1 MRKFNC
7 LAVTI
12 VAILLAAPALAQDDI
27 LWRYAR
33 PDATMLLGLDW
44 RKAKSSPAAEM
55 LKKQFGQ
62 AAVSSSGS
70 PLALE
75 FLEQVDQVLLSTS
88 GGVASLSGPGGK
100 QAPMVAAIA
109 GRIDRARLKKLMVD
123 GVAVERWRGVDLLI
137 PPKSAGSE
145 AVMAIVSGSLALMGD
160 RASIEEALSG
170 QGGVR
175 DAALFERARAL
186 ASECEFWLA
195 GTAPPSMPG
204 SADPAMKQLE
214 DVESMDLGVSLRNGF
229 GLRVNLGMK
238 SPESAQA
245 MALMTQMTAG
255 MMVNT
260 PQSGEMAGILR
271 GMKVN
276 VEGNRL
282 SMAIDMPLAAFER
295 ALRNVQSAAG
305 EMGARSLE
313 SLIGAGAP
321 SASRMIRTKIDEGPA
336 PEGTVRIPAASPEP
350 ETRTIRIVGLE
361 EGEREVKY
369 QTPAPKPE
377 PKKR

>member
-1 MRKFNC
+1 MRISSF
-7 LAVTI
+7 LPVTI
-12 VAILLAAPALAQDDI
+12 VAILFARPACAQDET

-33 PDATMLLGLDW
+33 PDAKMLLGLDW

-55 LKKQFGQ
+55 LKKQFRQ

-70 PLALE
+70 PLGME

-88 GGVASLSGPGGK
+88 GDMASLSGPGGK
-100 QAPMVAAIA
+100 QQPVVVALA

-160 RASIEEALSG
+160 RASVEQALSG
-170 QGGVR
+170 EGGVR
-175 DAALFERARAL
+175 DAALLERARAL

-195 GTAPPSMPG
+195 GTAPVSTPG

-229 GLRVNLGMK
+229 GFRVNLGMK

-255 MMVNT
+255 MMVNS
-260 PQSGEMAGILR
+260 PQSGEMAGLLR
-271 GMKVN
+271 GMRVN

-282 SMAIDMPLAAFER
+282 SMAIDMPLSAFER
-295 ALRNVQSAAG
+295 ALRNMQTAAG

-313 SLIGAGAP
+313 SLLGVGAP
-321 SASRMIRTKIDEGPA
+321 SGSRMIRTKIDEGPA

-377 PKKR
+377 PKKQ